1 MARIKEELLP
11 LNSKALDAINCDS
24 LDLSKEIVK
33 LQRLATKMAKN
44 AQRLSDHD
52 AVMLYC
58 TKEVRGIK
66 AATTQANMYLGIAS
80 MLLEHIKDD
89 LVHIYRER
97 DQFRIEREE
106 QVRRQQDASRKHK
119 QRSKEAAETE

>member
-33 LQRLATKMAKN
+33 LQRLAAKMAKN

-52 AVMLYC
+52 AAMLYC

-66 AATTQANMYLGIAS
+66 ASATQANMYLGIAS

-89 LVHIYRER
+89 LVHIYREL

-106 QVRRQQDASRKHK
+106 QVRRQQDASRKQK